1 MAKIINGII
10 VPSSDTLKQLFDY
23 IKEKASSDE
32 DYRQTWENN
41 PRSILEK
48 AGLSRPIQNELLIEI
63 GDETVD
69 VHEFDGCMS
78 CSGCCVSGCG
88 YSG

>member
-10 VPSSDTLKQLFDY
+10 IPDSETIKQLFSY
-23 IKEKASSDE
+23 VKEKAKTDDS
-32 DYRQTWENN
+32 YRQTWENN
-41 PRSILEK
+41 PREILER
-48 AGLSRPIQNELLIEI
+48 AGLSRAVQNELLIEM
-63 GDETVD
+63 GDESVD

-78 CSGCCVSGCG
+78 CSGCCISGCG